1 MLIFRR
7 CDSMDE
13 MAYEINSP
21 NCGRDKNGVFHCVCG
36 RCKPIGF
43 FRGHME
49 PPLYKVVV
57 PANPEKEE
65 S

>member
-1 MLIFRR
+1 
-7 CDSMDE
+7 MDE
-13 MAYEINSP
+13 MIYEVNSP

-36 RCKPIGF
+36 KCKPIGF
-43 FRGHME
+43 LRGHME

-65 S
+65 P